1 MRCRLSGGLLSSCRS
16 GLPRRS
22 ARLRRALSLSL
33 SLSLSSVLRGA
44 PAPVIGARHLHR
56 FVPAA
61 VLVCLLALLALTAAP
76 ASAFTGHAFSSS
88 FGSSGSGA
96 GQLSLASNSGVAVNS
111 STHDVYVAD
120 TGNNRVDQFSS
131 GTFVRAWGWGV
142 ADGLPAFEV
151 CTLVCQAGLSGSGPG
166 QFMTPAFVAVDNS
179 GGPSAGDVYV
189 GDTGDNLVSKFTGE
203 GALVESWGTKGQLNG
218 SAATGG
224 PFTGI
229 AGIALDTSG
238 NLFVYDPNEGKDEQ
252 THWFEFSQ
260 DGSAG
265 ATVNVEP
272 TPSVS
277 VGIGVDGA
285 GSFYK
290 VVSGGQVRKF
300 DSSGSLVGPVDE
312 EQKGDTGF
320 AIDLARTDIYVDQ
333 GGARVQHFDST
344 CVPSGGNFGTP
355 CTPADSF
362 ASGDLVGGAG
372 VAVDS
377 SNRTVYAADVGNQ
390 RLAVFAQGAYADVT
404 TNPASAVAST
414 AATLNGHL
422 DPAGNGNI
430 VDCHFQ
436 YVTDAAF
443 HAHGYADP
451 SVVSVPCAEGNS
463 FSAPAEVHADVSGLR
478 PATLYHFR
486 LDVTDAQGQS
496 EGVEETVSTL
506 PAVKDVATSACSNV
520 QGHSAT
526 LNGTLDPNGLDTTYR
541 FEYGTTTAYGTTA
554 PVPDADAG
562 STPGAQSVHV
572 DVSALQSGTVYHYRL
587 LATNTNGATPGQDE
601 TCTTPPAPS
610 IDSATAANL
619 TLSSADLTAKI
630 NPNGFDTTYHFEYG
644 TTTGYGTIVPVPD
657 ADIGSGT
664 SDVTKTQH
672 VPGLSE
678 NTTYHWR
685 VVATNANDTAIG
697 PDHTFVYN
705 TAGTGLPDNRA
716 YEMVTPSHKNGALIG
731 DVSFVGGDPSISAD
745 GSRVIA
751 SAIQC
756 FAGAESCNAQSGG
769 DGIGS
774 PYAFTRSSSGW
785 TTTPLAPPATR
796 FPSNTP
802 WENNADTGLALFSM
816 ATPPFGQD
824 DFYVRQPD
832 GSFLDIG
839 PNTPPEE
846 GARGGLGGKLGG
858 AVQAQTT
865 DFSHLVW
872 NTLAKWPFDQRK
884 AGSPTAY
891 EYVGVGNSQPVLV
904 GVTGGR
910 RSEDLISTCGTTLGG
925 SANINVP
932 GSLSADGRTVFFTA
946 RDAGH
951 GAPCPSG
958 SGANAETPVPAN
970 TVYARIDGEL
980 PDAHTVAISRP
991 SPSECGGGAGAKEV
1005 ACREAAGKPAGARF
1019 EGASADGS
1027 RAFFSSTQQLT
1038 DGASED
1044 SHGGDDAYEPG
1055 CEATVGVNGCNLYEY
1070 DFHNPAGHRLLDVS
1084 GGDVSGAGPRV
1095 QGVMAL
1101 SPDGTHVY
1109 FVAKGVLTTT
1119 PNDQGQSAKDGAMNL
1134 YVFERDGAHPAGR
1147 TAFIAD
1153 LPSSDSHEWS
1163 DRPGEPAN
1171 VTPDG
1176 RFLVFVSHGRLTG
1189 DDTSVGGALQVFR
1202 FDAQTG
1208 ALVRISIGEEGFN
1221 DNGNRSGPTPCATG
1235 SCSEDAYIAQPA
1247 FLSFSRSDSSMS
1259 DDGRFVF
1266 FSSPVALTR
1275 GALDDVQIASEEG
1288 VPVYAMN
1295 VYEWHEGHVY
1305 LISDGR
1311 DVTVNKGGAPMCSSE
1326 TLSGLSS
1333 TCLLGSDA
1341 SGANVFFSTA
1351 DQLVPGDTNN
1361 EVDYYDARVC
1371 EPEKGNPCIPPPA
1384 GSPPPCLGE
1393 ACHGIPA
1400 GTPPVPGAPT
1410 ATFDGQGNV
1419 VPPPPAKAK
1428 QLTNAQKL
1436 AKALASCR
1444 KRYRHSRKRRA
1455 ACERQARRAYGAA
1468 HRAKRSAGAKRS
1480 GRR

>member
-1 MRCRLSGGLLSSCRS
+1 
-16 GLPRRS
+16 
-22 ARLRRALSLSL
+22 
-33 SLSLSSVLRGA
+33 
-44 PAPVIGARHLHR
+44 
-56 FVPAA
+56 
-61 VLVCLLALLALTAAP
+61 
-76 ASAFTGHAFSSS
+76 
-88 FGSSGSGA
+88 
-96 GQLSLASNSGVAVNS
+96 LSLASGSGVAVNS
-111 STHDVYVAD
+111 TTHDVYVAD
-120 TGNNRVDQFSS
+120 TGNRRVDQFSS

-142 ADGLPAFEV
+142 ADGLPSFET

-166 QFMTPAFVAVDNS
+166 QFETPAFVAVDNS

-203 GALVESWGTKGQLNG
+203 GALVESWGVKGQLNG
-218 SAATGG
+218 SAASGG

-252 THWFEFSQ
+252 RHWFKFGQ
-260 DGSAG
+260 DGTAG
-265 ATVNVEP
+265 PTVNVESG
-272 TPSVS
+272 SVS

-290 VVSGGQVRKF
+290 VISGGQVRKF
-300 DSSGSLVGPVDE
+300 DSSGSPVGPVDE
-312 EQKGDTGF
+312 EKGDTGF
-320 AIDLARTDIYVDQ
+320 AIDPATTDIYVDQ
-333 GGARVQHFDST
+333 GGGRVQHFDST

-362 ASGDLVGGAG
+362 GSGDLAGGAG

-377 SNRTVYAADVGNQ
+377 STRTVYAADVGNQ
-390 RLAVFAQGAYADVT
+390 RVAVFAQGLYADAT
-404 TNPASAVAST
+404 TNPASSVAST

-443 HAHGYADP
+443 RAHGYADV
-451 SVVSVPCAEGNS
+451 SAVSVPCAEGNS

-496 EGVEETVSTL
+496 EAVDETFSTL

-520 QGHSAT
+520 QGHSVT
-526 LNGTLDPNGLDTTYR
+526 LNGTLDPNGLATTYR
-541 FEYGTTTAYGTTA
+541 FEYGTTTAYGTSV

-587 LATNTNGATPGQDE
+587 LATNSNGSTPGQDE
-601 TCTTPPAPS
+601 TCTTLPAPS
-610 IDSATAANL
+610 IDSATASNL
-619 TLSSADLTAKI
+619 TLSSADLTARI

-644 TTTGYGTIVPVPD
+644 TTTAYGKIVPVPD
-657 ADIGSGT
+657 ADIGAGT
-664 SDVTKTQH
+664 SDVTRTEH
-672 VPGLSE
+672 VSELSA
-678 NTTYHWR
+678 NMTYHWR
-685 VVATNANDTAIG
+685 VVATNPNDTAVG
-697 PDHTFVYN
+697 ADHTFVYN

-716 YEMVTPSHKNGALIG
+716 YEMVTPSHKNGALVG
-731 DVSFVGGDPSISAD
+731 DVSFVGGNPSIAAD

-756 FAGAESCNAQSGG
+756 FAGAESCNAVSNG

-774 PYAFTRSSSGW
+774 PYAFTRTSSGW

-802 WENNADTGLALFSM
+802 WENNADTGTALFSM

-832 GSFLDIG
+832 GSFVDIG

-846 GARGGLGGKLGG
+846 GARGGKGGKVGA

-865 DFSHLVW
+865 DFSHFVW
-872 NTLAKWPFDQRK
+872 ETAVKWSFDKRN
-884 AGSPTAY
+884 AGSETAY
-891 EYVGVGNSQPVLV
+891 EYVGVGNSQPLLV

-910 RSEDLISTCGTTLGG
+910 GSEDLISRCGTSLG
-925 SANINVP
+925 AAEAQLIP

-946 RDAGH
+946 RDAGN
-951 GAPCPSG
+951 GVPCPSG
-958 SGANAETPVPAN
+958 SGTNGKTPVPVAA
-970 TVYARIDGEL
+970 VYARVDGEL
-980 PDAHTVAISRP
+980 PDAHTVGLSNP
-991 SPSECGGGAGAKEV
+991 SPSECGAGEGAGEK
-1005 ACREAAGKPAGARF
+1005 ACREAVSRPAGAAF
-1019 EGASADGS
+1019 KGASADGS
-1027 RAFFSSTQQLT
+1027 KAFFTSTQQLT

-1044 SHGGDDAYEPG
+1044 SHSGDNAHEPG
-1055 CEATVGVNGCNLYEY
+1055 CRVTVGVNGCNLYQY
-1070 DFHNPAGHRLLDVS
+1070 DFGNPVGHRLVDAS
-1084 GGDVSGAGPRV
+1084 GGDVSGGGPRV

-1134 YVFERDGAHPAGR
+1134 YLFERDGAHPAGR
-1147 TAFIAD
+1147 TVFIAA
-1153 LPSSDSHEWS
+1153 LAASDSGEWEK
-1163 DRPGEPAN
+1163 PGLPAN

-1176 RFLVFVSHGRLTG
+1176 RFLVFVSYGRLTG
-1189 DDTSVGGALQVFR
+1189 DDTSVSGAQQVFR
-1202 FDAQTG
+1202 YDAQTG
-1208 ALVRISIGEEGFN
+1208 ALVRISVGEEGFN
-1221 DNGNRSGPTPCATG
+1221 DNGNRPAPTPCANV
-1235 SCSEDAYIAQPA
+1235 CSEDAQIASPA
-1247 FLSFSRSDSSMS
+1247 ALSYSRSDSSMS

-1275 GALDDVQIASEEG
+1275 GALDDVQITTAESGKPE
-1288 VPVYAMN
+1288 YAMN

-1305 LISDGR
+1305 MISDGR
-1311 DVTVNKGGAPMCSSE
+1311 DVSVNKGEAPMCAAGKPE
-1326 TLSGLSS
+1326 GGLSS

-1371 EPEKGNPCIPPPA
+1371 TASDPCIPPPA

-1410 ATFDGQGNV
+1410 ATFNGQGNF
-1419 VPPPPAKAK
+1419 VPTPPSKGRP
-1428 QLTNAQKL
+1428 LTNAQKL
-1436 AKALASCR
+1436 ARALGSCR
-1444 KRYRHSRKRRA
+1444 KRYKHSRKRRA

-1468 HRAKRSAGAKRS
+1468 HRATRSAAAKRS
-1480 GRR
+1480 SRR